1 MKTELDLQIACEFDN
16 LPSLEQFAMWADKVL
31 SQYRDE
37 SELTIVISD
46 EAQSQ
51 QLNNDYRGKNKP
63 TNVLSF
69 EFEAPPGI
77 DIPLVGDL
85 IICPAIVL
93 AEAQEQ
99 EKSFHDHFAHMVIH
113 GCLHLLGF
121 DHIKSEDALEME
133 SIEKQ
138 LLAELNIADP
148 YRDDIYI
155 NGAIRRNER
164 R

>member
-1 MKTELDLQIACEFDN
+1 MTTVLDLQLACEFDN
-16 LPSLEQFAMWADKVL
+16 LPSEAQFLLWADKAL
-31 SQYRDE
+31 SHYRDE

-85 IICPAIVL
+85 IICPAIVH
-93 AEAQEQ
+93 AEAIEQ

-121 DHIKSEDALEME
+121 DHIKSEEAFEME

-148 YRDDIYI
+148 YRDDI
-155 NGAIRRNER
+155 
-164 R
+164 

>member
-1 MKTELDLQIACEFDN
+1 MATELDLQIACEFDN
-16 LPSLEQFAMWADKVL
+16 LPSFAQFELWADKAL
-31 SQYRDE
+31 NQYREE

-77 DIPLVGDL
+77 EIPLVGDL

-93 AEAQEQ
+93 AESIEQ
-99 EKSFHDHFAHMVIH
+99 EKSFH
-113 GCLHLLGF
+113 
-121 DHIKSEDALEME
+121 
-133 SIEKQ
+133 
-138 LLAELNIADP
+138 
-148 YRDDIYI
+148 
-155 NGAIRRNER
+155 
-164 R
+164 

>member
-1 MKTELDLQIACEFDN
+1 MSNLQLKSNIVKTELDLQIACEFDN

-37 SELTIVISD
+37 SELSIVICD

-121 DHIKSEDALEME
+121 DHIKSDDALEME
-133 SIEKQ
+133 SIEKKI
-138 LLAELNIADP
+138 LFELNIADP
-148 YRDDIYI
+148 YRDDI
-155 NGAIRRNER
+155 
-164 R
+164 

>member
-46 EAQSQ
+46 EEQSQ

-99 EKSFHDHFAHMVIH
+99 EKSFI
-113 GCLHLLGF
+113 
-121 DHIKSEDALEME
+121 
-133 SIEKQ
+133 SI
-138 LLAELNIADP
+138 L
-148 YRDDIYI
+148 
-155 NGAIRRNER
+155 
-164 R
+164 

>member
-37 SELTIVISD
+37 SELSIVICD

-121 DHIKSEDALEME
+121 DHIKSDDALEME
-133 SIEKQ
+133 SIEKKI
-138 LLAELNIADP
+138 LFELNIADP
-148 YRDDIYI
+148 YRDDI
-155 NGAIRRNER
+155 
-164 R
+164 

>member
-1 MKTELDLQIACEFDN
+1 MNTELDLQIACEFDN
-16 LPSLEQFAMWADKVL
+16 LPTLEQFALWANKAL

-37 SELTIVISD
+37 SELSIVIAD

-51 QLNNDYRGKNKP
+51 QLNNDYRGKDKP

-93 AEAQEQ
+93 AEAIEQ
-99 EKSFHDHFAHMVIH
+99 EKTFHDHFAHMVIH

-121 DHIKSEDALEME
+121 DHIKDEDANEME

-138 LLAELNIADP
+138 LLADLGIADP
-148 YRDDIYI
+148 YRDDI
-155 NGAIRRNER
+155 
-164 R
+164 

>member
-1 MKTELDLQIACEFDN
+1 MNTELDLQIACEFDN
-16 LPSLEQFAMWADKVL
+16 LPSLEQFALWANKAL

-37 SELTIVISD
+37 SELSIVIAG
-46 EAQSQ
+46 EEQSQ

-69 EFEAPPGI
+69 EFEAPAGI
-77 DIPLVGDL
+77 ELPLVGDL
-85 IICPAIVL
+85 VICPAIVL
-93 AEAQEQ
+93 AESIEQ

-121 DHIKSEDALEME
+121 DHIKDEDAKEME

-138 LLAELNIADP
+138 LLAELGIADP
-148 YRDDIYI
+148 YRDDI
-155 NGAIRRNER
+155 
-164 R
+164 